1 MANQD
6 MTLEEYQSRYAACKE
21 VLKQY
26 LQYAHGRD
34 IVIWGTRENGRIAK
48 EALEALGRESKF
60 FVSSRPRTNTW
71 YGLPLH
77 HADVLD
83 VKKHYVIRTTYA
95 AEVVNLL
102 RKAGF
107 KLWSDELLV
116 VSKWRDDMQYCG
128 RFVGRG
134 NCEYKNLFATNNGWM
149 IKCLGKY
156 CSLDSTVRIVPN
168 HPLDYVTTNGIL
180 YHPEVS
186 PLREKFQTTINKMG
200 KPIHFGEEPPEGLV
214 EIGNDVWLGENVVIL
229 PGVKIGD
236 GAVIGAG
243 AIVTKD
249 VKPYAIMG
257 GVPAR
262 LIRYRFSEEMIGA
275 FLRIK
280 WWDWPIEKI
289 EENLELFYYPEL
301 FCETFDAEYKSAV
314 EAEKDTR

>member
-1 MANQD
+1 M
-6 MTLEEYQSRYAACKE
+6 
-21 VLKQY
+21 
-26 LQYAHGRD
+26 
-34 IVIWGTRENGRIAK
+34 RE
-48 EALEALGRESKF
+48 
-60 FVSSRPRTNTW
+60 
-71 YGLPLH
+71 
-77 HADVLD
+77 
-83 VKKHYVIRTTYA
+83 
-95 AEVVNLL
+95 
-102 RKAGF
+102 AGF
-107 KLWSDELLV
+107 EPWRDALMVLSR
-116 VSKWRDDMQYCG
+116 WRDDVQYKG

-134 NCEYKNLFATNNGWM
+134 NCEYKHMFTINGWL
-149 IKCLGKY
+149 IKSIGRY
-156 CSLDSTVRIVPN
+156 CSISGTARIVPA
-168 HPLDYVTTNGIL
+168 HPLDYVTTNGFL
-180 YHPEVS
+180 YHPIAA
-186 PLREKFQTTINKMG
+186 PLREKFQATVNRMG
-200 KPIHFGEEPPEGLV
+200 RPVHFGKEPREGLV